1 MDKVRLADVL
11 AVEDVKEALYTKQS
25 LLARLYGLRLADAD
39 RVYSNASSGH
49 CLGLAFE
56 PALLFHLYLWHIFGL
71 RLSLSPPTVRLP
83 RCCCVRRLDIPI
95 QVAKNL
101 LLPRAPCPRSCRSQG
116 CRIKSVQ
123 TRILNPPK
131 TQLLAVWISRGSSDA
146 SPLFLGSTRV
156 DLGFASWRFDGKKKS
171 WQTCDAGMFIRSS
184 EKLSNDNFGFL
195 VLLRSCAWLR

>member
-1 MDKVRLADVL
+1 MNPLCCS
-11 AVEDVKEALYTKQS
+11 T
-25 LLARLYGLRLADAD
+25 
-39 RVYSNASSGH
+39 
-49 CLGLAFE
+49 C
-56 PALLFHLYLWHIFGL
+56 IFGL

-95 QVAKNL
+95 QAAKNL

-146 SPLFLGSTRV
+146 SPLFLGSTRL
-156 DLGFASWRFDGKKKS
+156 DLRFASWCFDGEKKRAGKPAMLECSSDHQKS
-171 WQTCDAGMFIRSS
+171 FRVTFLGLWCCSGAAP
-184 EKLSNDNFGFL
+184 GFARQGPKQENL
-195 VLLRSCAWLR
+195 QYTSTVSHGGREVGN